1 MVKIQYEHT
10 VCNQERGGIKMP
22 SKKERTLEVVLNEG
36 TDQEKKISV
45 VVKRPNN
52 NVLTEAQRVGA
63 MAWTQCI
70 KDGVMTKKE
79 LKAFMKQRDIWDEV
93 KEKEEDKI
101 TSKIKKLEKDLYLGT
116 STKGAKMKLSKGREL
131 AIEMRKARIE
141 LRNLIAERIG
151 LEANTAE
158 SLSDNARFDF
168 MVSKCTYHPDGKR
181 VYNSLDDYKNNAED
195 EVAFAAASALA
206 EMMYSL
212 DQGFEE
218 KLPENQF
225 LKRFKLVDESLSLID
240 KEGNL
245 IDVGGE
251 KIDEDGRYIDESGDY
266 VDKEGNKVNKDGT
279 YEFTVTFLDDDGK
292 PIVIEEEA
300 PETKATKEATE
311 DKTEE

>member
-101 TSKIKKLEKDLYLGT
+101 TSKIKGISTDLSANVGT
-116 STKGAKMKLSKGREL
+116 S
-131 AIEMRKARIE
+131 
-141 LRNLIAERIG
+141 IG
-151 LEANTAE
+151 
-158 SLSDNARFDF
+158 
-168 MVSKCTYHPDGKR
+168 K
-181 VYNSLDDYKNNAED
+181 
-195 EVAFAAASALA
+195 
-206 EMMYSL
+206 
-212 DQGFEE
+212 
-218 KLPENQF
+218 
-225 LKRFKLVDESLSLID
+225 
-240 KEGNL
+240 
-245 IDVGGE
+245 
-251 KIDEDGRYIDESGDY
+251 
-266 VDKEGNKVNKDGT
+266 
-279 YEFTVTFLDDDGK
+279 TFIL
-292 PIVIEEEA
+292 
-300 PETKATKEATE
+300 
-311 DKTEE
+311 

>member
-1 MVKIQYEHT
+1 MPDKEKT
-10 VCNQERGGIKMP
+10 V
-22 SKKERTLEVVLNEG
+22 EVVLNEG
-36 TDQEKKISV
+36 TDQEKKVSV

-79 LKAFMKQRDIWDEV
+79 LKAFMKKRNIWDEA

-101 TSKIKKLEKDLYLGT
+101 TARIKKLEKELYLGT
-116 STKGAKMKLSKGREL
+116 STKGSKMKLSKGREL

-158 SLSDNARFDF
+158 ALSDNARFDF
-168 MVSKCTYHPDGKR
+168 MVAKCTFDADGKR
-181 VYNSLDDYKNNAED
+181 VYNSLDDYHNHAED
-195 EVAFAAASALA
+195 EIAFAAASALA

-225 LKRFKLVDESLSLID
+225 LKKFKLVDEKLSLID

-251 KIDEDGRYIDESGDY
+251 KIDENGRYIDDKGEF
-266 VDKEGNKVNKDGT
+266 VDKEGNKVTKDGT
-279 YEFTVTFLDDDGK
+279 YEFQVTFLDDDGN
-292 PIVIEEEA
+292 PIVIEEEEPEPE
-300 PETKATKEATE
+300 PETKEA
-311 DKTEE
+311 